1 MEEEEKYIEQIKR
14 EIDVFIKAKLLN
26 VLKKEKG
33 WRVVDLSQKLNLKP
47 SYICHLLR
55 LNRLPEI
62 VVDGYYN
69 KMISKSHLFIL
80 SRLPSEKEIV
90 KVYELI
96 LEKSLDVS
104 KTEDIVRQIVY
115 QIKNEGDYLSF
126 EEKEELVKKIES
138 LEENIKAKVIQTRV
152 KGKLIIEI
160 KGSLKKTSKI
170 LRKIKKLIEIS
181 KNYYR

>member
-1 MEEEEKYIEQIKR
+1 MEEEEKYVEQIKK
-14 EIDVFIKAKLLN
+14 ETDVFIKARLLN
-26 VLKKEKG
+26 LLKKEKG
-33 WRVVDLSQKLNLKP
+33 WRVIDLSKRLNLKP

-69 KMISKSHLFIL
+69 KMISKSHLFVL
-80 SRLPSEKEIV
+80 SRLPSEKEMI

-96 LEKSLDVS
+96 LEKNLDVS
-104 KTEDIVRQIVY
+104 KTEDLVREIVY
-115 QIKNEGDYLSF
+115 QIKNEGDYLSL
-126 EEKEELVKKIES
+126 EEKEDLIKKIES

-170 LRKIKKLIEIS
+170 LRKIKRLIEI
-181 KNYYR
+181 NRDL

>member
-1 MEEEEKYIEQIKR
+1 MEEEEKYVEQIKK
-14 EIDVFIKAKLLN
+14 ETDVFIKARLLN
-26 VLKKEKG
+26 LLKKEKG
-33 WRVVDLSQKLNLKP
+33 WRVIDLSQRLNLKP

-69 KMISKSHLFIL
+69 KMISKSHLFVL
-80 SRLPSEKEIV
+80 SRLPSEKEMI

-96 LEKSLDVS
+96 LEKNLDVS
-104 KTEDIVRQIVY
+104 KTEDLVREIVY
-115 QIKNEGDYLSF
+115 QIKNEGDYLSL
-126 EEKEELVKKIES
+126 EEKEDLIKKIES

-170 LRKIKKLIEIS
+170 LRKIKRLIEINRD
-181 KNYYR
+181 K

>member
-1 MEEEEKYIEQIKR
+1 MEEEEKYVEQIKK
-14 EIDVFIKAKLLN
+14 ETDVFIKARLLN
-26 VLKKEKG
+26 FLKKEKG
-33 WRVVDLSQKLNLKP
+33 WRVIDLSQRLNLKP

-69 KMISKSHLFIL
+69 KMISKSHLFVL
-80 SRLPSEKEIV
+80 SRLPSEKEMI

-96 LEKSLDVS
+96 LEKNLDVS
-104 KTEDIVRQIVY
+104 KTENLVREIVY
-115 QIKNEGDYLSF
+115 QIKNEGDYLSL
-126 EEKEELVKKIES
+126 EEKEDLIKKIES

-152 KGKLIIEI
+152 KSKLIIEI

-170 LRKIKKLIEIS
+170 LRKIKRLIEI
-181 KNYYR
+181 NRDL